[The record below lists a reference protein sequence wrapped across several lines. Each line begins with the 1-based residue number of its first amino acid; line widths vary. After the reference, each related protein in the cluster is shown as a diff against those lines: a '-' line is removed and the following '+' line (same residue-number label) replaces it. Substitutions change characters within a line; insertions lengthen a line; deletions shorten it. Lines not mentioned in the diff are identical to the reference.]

1 MPELILEPTVTGQ
14 WQRLVRDAVKQ
25 SAHDL
30 GEDLESYLVFL
41 LMRFAQDSALTHRV
55 MALEYLQGLNAQGEA
70 RNNALRDVGDRC
82 LLVAGV
88 FPHQAERR
96 MVRLSY
102 FVELGQSAYE
112 QLSRFLG
119 RSTAQLYGELSGAFV
134 SLMEVLHCMRGLGD
148 APGLT
153 PLEALELW
161 QDTGS
166 ARALKALRGYTAA
179 HPATRE
185 ETPTRH

>member
-1 MPELILEPTVTGQ
+1 MTELILEPTVTAQ
-14 WQRLVRDAVKQ
+14 WQRLVRDAVRD
-25 SAHDL
+25 STHDL

-41 LMRFAQDSALTHRV
+41 LMRFAQDSTLTHRV
-55 MALEYLQGLNAQGEA
+55 MALEYLKGLSARGEA
-70 RNNALRDVGDRC
+70 RNNALRDVGDQC

-112 QLSRFLG
+112 QLSMFLG
-119 RSTAQLYGELSGAFV
+119 RSTAQLYGELSNAFV
-134 SLMEVLHCMRGLGD
+134 SLIEVLHCMRGLGGALD
-148 APGLT
+148 LT
-153 PLEALELW
+153 PIEALELW

-166 ARALKALRGYTAA
+166 PRALKTLRGYTTA
-179 HPATRE
+179 HPVSGDE
-185 ETPTRH
+185 PKTRH

>member
-1 MPELILEPTVTGQ
+1 MTDLILEPTVTAQ
-14 WQRLVRDAVKQ
+14 WQRLVRDATRQ

-55 MALEYLQGLNAQGEA
+55 MALEYLQGMSVQGEA
-70 RNNALRDVGDRC
+70 RNNALRDVGDQC
-82 LLVAGV
+82 LLMAGV

-119 RSTAQLYGELSGAFV
+119 RSTAQLYGELSSAFV
-134 SLMEVLHCMRGLGD
+134 SLMEVLHCMRGLGG
-148 APGLT
+148 AELT
-153 PLEALELW
+153 PIEALELW

-166 ARALKALRGYTAA
+166 VRALKALRGHTAA
-179 HPATRE
+179 HPTTRG
-185 ETPTRH
+185 ETKTRH